1 MNKSQR
7 ERPAIEQPR
16 LSALFYTLG
25 LVIIAL
31 MMFAVWEAAAQTSP
45 PPVSR
50 PGMQPKLQS
59 DIDPRLEA
67 PIGHRQPRLQDL
79 PPNVRRDE
87 GRTTIEERSLD
98 EKLKICR
105 QC

>member
-1 MNKSQR
+1 
-7 ERPAIEQPR
+7 
-16 LSALFYTLG
+16 
-25 LVIIAL
+25 
-31 MMFAVWEAAAQTSP
+31 
-45 PPVSR
+45 
-50 PGMQPKLQS
+50 MQPKFQS
-59 DIDPRLEA
+59 DIDPRLKA

-87 GRTTIEERSLD
+87 GRTTIDERALD